1 MMIQIKSAKESAR
14 PTLSV
19 REDWVPL

>member
-1 MMIQIKSAKESAR
+1 MIQIKSPKESAR